1 MARPARPFPTA
12 ADGTP
17 QDSLLPQSLT
27 ASRRGRGT
35 CAAARTGRTGA
46 GCAGPGARPAASHQL
61 TFNRPGSGERCG
73 PGTGREGGNFS
84 NGGRRT
90 ESGEPSEPGTTAPGS
105 GRAGQEP
112 QSPESAQDPAPPPR
126 RPPRLPPGGAQARSG
141 WLARPRSLLVFL
153 FLVPGRASGSEEPG
167 EAVPGAAAPPP
178 AAGHLPGAAAR
189 PGPSAGSWRG
199 GVLRP
204 EPSPGGTDWTPDAG
218 VAQSIPSRRGGRDA
232 LPDSLPLLGA
242 AAPPPAPA
250 GRPGEEP
257 EATAPP
263 RPVLASPRSS
273 RAGRV
278 AAESADLGPGARNSP
293 PTTLAQGFAPQ
304 ASSGCILSG
313 FALNSDFIWVIC
325 FLSSSQCTESFQ
337 TFGRGLRTKVCES
350 TW

>member
-1 MARPARPFPTA
+1 MEEGEQKVASRANLARQRLAAGEPARSPSPRS
-12 ADGTP
+12 P
-17 QDSLLPQSLT
+17 
-27 ASRRGRGT
+27 RRIPHR
-35 CAAARTGRTGA
+35 
-46 GCAGPGARPAASHQL
+46 
-61 TFNRPGSGERCG
+61 
-73 PGTGREGGNFS
+73 
-84 NGGRRT
+84 
-90 ESGEPSEPGTTAPGS
+90 
-105 GRAGQEP
+105 
-112 QSPESAQDPAPPPR
+112 APPPR

-263 RPVLASPRSS
+263 RPVLASPRSP